1 MRTLARIAIFGGA
14 LACALAASQWLAD
27 PGLRRIPPA
36 PAPRAEAQPTPP
48 PLSEAA
54 EPLIAFGGA
63 YGEASAGVSVDEGR
77 VHYALGAEL
86 LHLGDSYSAASHLAL
101 ARTALGDYGRIC
113 ELLAVAYDTLN
124 MTLDLL
130 EIMDCLEREAQQRHS
145 AKALFERLS
154 RQLDVEF
161 EFQAAASDHFVA
173 SFPSNRGP
181 SAAAIG
187 QVLDHPGDGR
197 AAGSHADIGFASMR
211 LVPVVIYE
219 GGQLEA
225 ATDSPHWALPVSTT
239 VRSASPSTR
248 SATKPEWLRD
258 GPSPTNTSTPS
269 PTSTPGRACRRG
281 SARGSPTTWRTDVT
295 AAHPL
300 FAGSARRSASQLL
313 YIRDLEGPLLGALP
327 RRRPCRAYRQSL
339 LDAAQPREAKPAGER
354 SSATCCFDLH
364 GRSRAP
370 FRRGLHATSTANRR
384 PSTWTAGTTLTF
396 R

>member
-173 SFPSNRGP
+173 SFPSRGP

-187 QVLDHPGDGR
+187 EVLDLLETARRRVQDE
-197 AAGSHADIGFASMR
+197 IGFASMR
-211 LVPVVIYE
+211 LVPVVVYE
-219 GGQLEA
+219 GDQFAA
-225 ATDSPHWALPVSTT
+225 ATDKPHWAAGLYDGKIRFAIETYRAKPDFFEMSITHEYVHALTHEYTGTRLPSWFREGLADVL
-239 VRSASPSTR
+239 A
-248 SATKPEWLRD
+248 
-258 GPSPTNTSTPS
+258 
-269 PTSTPGRACRRG
+269 RRG
-281 SARGSPTTWRTDVT
+281 PAAQRMFAGPLGARAQLLDLYELRGSFTELPTEE
-295 AAHPL
+295 
-300 FAGSARRSASQLL
+300 AG
-313 YIRDLEGPLLGALP
+313 
-327 RRRPCRAYRQSL
+327 RAYRQSFQMVHNL
-339 LDAAQPREAKPAGER
+339 VREAGWGAV
-354 SSATCCFDLH
+354 TDLLFDLYEDREL
-364 GRSRAP
+364 GFDDA
-370 FRRGLHATSTANRR
+370 FRDLYGESPADYLDRWYDL
-384 PSTWTAGTTLTF
+384 TLP
-396 R
+396 